1 MNRELIKDFLRES
14 FPNPE
19 RKGCPNEDVLQALA
33 EDRIAPDDPALL
45 HVGSC
50 SECYREYLHL
60 RREIEELRAGNRA
73 EDQPSSSQTGSKV
86 LPFPQRSKDDTPNEI
101 KK

>member
-1 MNRELIKDFLRES
+1 MKDFLRES

-19 RKGCPNEDVLQALA
+19 RKGCPDEDLLQALA
-33 EDRIAPDDPALL
+33 EDRITPNDPALL

-60 RREIEELRAGNRA
+60 RREFEEAKLKTRSGER
-73 EDQPSSSQTGSKV
+73 GSNV
-86 LPFPQRSKDDTPNEI
+86 LSFPDRPKD
-101 KK
+101 

>member
-1 MNRELIKDFLRES
+1 MNRELMKDFLKES

-19 RKGCPNEDVLQALA
+19 RKGCPDEDVLQALA
-33 EDRIAPDDPALL
+33 EDRITEDDPALL

-60 RREIEELRAGNRA
+60 RREFEEAKLKTRSA
-73 EDQPSSSQTGSKV
+73 EHGSKV
-86 LPFPQRSKDDTPNEI
+86 LPFPNQSKD
-101 KK
+101 

>member
-19 RKGCPNEDVLQALA
+19 RKGCPDEDVLQALA
-33 EDRIAPDDPALL
+33 EDRITPNDPALL

-50 SECYREYLHL
+50 SECYQEYLHL
-60 RREIEELRAGNRA
+60 RREFEESQQAKGPA
-73 EDQPSSSQTGSKV
+73 SSNV
-86 LPFPQRSKDDTPNEI
+86 LPFPSQKDETS
-101 KK
+101 

>member
-1 MNRELIKDFLRES
+1 MKDFLRET

-33 EDRIAPDDPALL
+33 EDRIAPNDPALI

-60 RREIEELRAGNRA
+60 RREIE
-73 EDQPSSSQTGSKV
+73 DSQPEKPKASVSDSQDSSNV
-86 LPFPQRSKDDTPNEI
+86 VPFPDRSKP
-101 KK
+101 

>member
-1 MNRELIKDFLRES
+1 MNRELMKDFLRES

-60 RREIEELRAGNRA
+60 RREIEDLSPDQQARASVSN
-73 EDQPSSSQTGSKV
+73 SQDGSNV
-86 LPFPQRSKDDTPNEI
+86 VPFPGHPKL
-101 KK
+101 

>member
-1 MNRELIKDFLRES
+1 MKDFLREQ

-19 RKGCPNEDVLQALA
+19 RNGCPDEDILQALA
-33 EDRIAPDDPALL
+33 EDRIAPNDPALL

-60 RREIEELRAGNRA
+60 RREMSEGRPKEEAPNTERDS
-73 EDQPSSSQTGSKV
+73 EV
-86 LPFPQRSKDDTPNEI
+86 LPFPASPVKATPEDI
-101 KK
+101 

>member
-1 MNRELIKDFLRES
+1 MNRELIKDFLRDS

-19 RKGCPNEDVLQALA
+19 RKNCPDEDVLQALA
-33 EDRIAPDDPALL
+33 EDRVTPNDPALL

-60 RREIEELRAGNRA
+60 RREFEEARLAKKQTALDAPAFR
-73 EDQPSSSQTGSKV
+73 SQNDETS
-86 LPFPQRSKDDTPNEI
+86 
-101 KK
+101 